1 MRLVEPK
8 KTVNMMTN
16 IEQKK
21 SQSEARRKDALAAPL
36 GSGVASKFST
46 CFTCGYSWL
55 TGEDG
60 SHSCDHYLL
69 QKIKSLERD
78 WKLENRI
85 IELLIVGGF
94 VKREKAEE
102 ARQLLTGME

>member
-8 KTVNMMTN
+8 TTVNMLTN
-16 IEQKK
+16 LEQEK
-21 SQSEARRKDALAAPL
+21 SQSEARRKDALAAPT
-36 GSGVASKFST
+36 GSGVAAKFST
-46 CFTCGYSWL
+46 CCTCGYSWL
-55 TGEDG
+55 AGKDG
-60 SHSCDHYLL
+60 SHSCAEYLL
-69 QKIKSLERD
+69 QKIKRLERD

-102 ARQLLTGME
+102 ARQLLAGME